1 LGDNPVIEQ
10 VMVLFLIMI
19 VGMIA
24 AKRGIINKEVRKRL
38 SELLLYITSP
48 FLVVLSF
55 NFKFSPDMLINAGI
69 VFAFS
74 FAIHGFTAILGRYLF
89 VKFPLDKEKVLRFI
103 IVFSNCGFMGF
114 PVAESLYGRMGVFYA
129 SIYNVV
135 FHIFV
140 WTYGVMLFSSD
151 RKSASIKKAF
161 LNPGMFSVAIGMAI
175 FLFSLELPKPIVQTL
190 DMVGSMTAPLSMLI
204 IGALLADTDL
214 KKIFIGWDVY
224 YGSLLR
230 LLIIP
235 LMTIVMLKPIGVDRD
250 LLRICVV
257 LTAMPAAANTV
268 IFAERYGANSVLAS
282 RCVALSTILSI
293 VTIPLIM
300 MLT

>member
-1 LGDNPVIEQ
+1 
-10 VMVLFLIMI
+10 
-19 VGMIA
+19 
-24 AKRGIINKEVRKRL
+24 
-38 SELLLYITSP
+38 
-48 FLVVLSF
+48 
-55 NFKFSPDMLINAGI
+55 
-69 VFAFS
+69 
-74 FAIHGFTAILGRYLF
+74 
-89 VKFPLDKEKVLRFI
+89 
-103 IVFSNCGFMGF
+103 
-114 PVAESLYGRMGVFYA
+114 
-129 SIYNVV
+129 
-135 FHIFV
+135 
-140 WTYGVMLFSSD
+140 MLFSLIGS
-151 RKSASIKKAF
+151 RHQLKSL
-161 LNPGMFSVAIGMAI
+161 LNLNVLMAIGMAI

-282 RCVALSTILSI
+282 RCGPVYYPVHRYHTLYYDAD
-293 VTIPLIM
+293 LIRGRNIS
-300 MLT
+300 